1 MGSYFTFLSG
11 CFVGGGFCLV
21 GFWLGFLVSLF
32 GRGGVS
38 GCRFS
43 GFFLSTANVQN
54 QLQCLEETY

>member
-21 GFWLGFLVSLF
+21 GFWLGFSGF
-32 GRGGVS
+32 FIWAGGVS
-38 GCRFS
+38 GCRFF